1 MGKIKT
7 SQIKEQSR
15 WSPNQV
21 YSFRR
26 ELLKCLIIG
35 YYYKS
40 LYLDN
45 RAVSFSSLAQNSK
58 HYSLKFSSVL
68 HFSIWKQTHQYKK
81 YIYIYISLIGIKR
94 RYLLCFREY
103 SLEDATICRRV
114 HPSLSCWFIVS
125 LKSGFWVNNHLKIWF
140 LPEIIK
146 KIILYK

>member
-81 YIYIYISLIGIKR
+81 KNIYIYITNRNKKKVFTVFPGVFTGRCHNMQEGASVSV
-94 RYLLCFREY
+94 LLVYCIPQVW
-103 SLEDATICRRV
+103 L
-114 HPSLSCWFIVS
+114 LSQ
-125 LKSGFWVNNHLKIWF
+125 
-140 LPEIIK
+140 
-146 KIILYK
+146 